1 MEDYRNDLKID
12 EHNLDEECLKQPFL
26 FEKYAQKLVPLYKLR
41 DELKIEIEKFGAKL
55 DGIIREAA
63 SAEGKKV
70 TEATIQNEIAR
81 NVQYQDLQQKYIN
94 ACAEAK
100 EADIIKD
107 AFQQK
112 RDVLKILTELY
123 IGQYWSTVT
132 PKVIKQQGTEN
143 IKERLKEKML
153 QDKNE
158 NN

>member
-1 MEDYRNDLKID
+1 LEEYRNDLKIE

-26 FEKYAQKLVPLYKLR
+26 FEKYAQRLVPIYKLR

-55 DGIIREAA
+55 DGVIREAA

-70 TEATIQNEIAR
+70 TEAIVQNEIAR

-94 ACAEAK
+94 VCAETK
-100 EADIIKD
+100 EAEIIKE

-112 RDVLKILTELY
+112 RDMLKILTELY

-132 PKVIKQQGTEN
+132 PKIIKQQGTES
-143 IKERLKEKML
+143 IKERLQKKMAEDKE
-153 QDKNE
+153 
-158 NN
+158 